1 MRPNLH
7 FNSGGESGEHN
18 PTQYIQLNDPMTN
31 TQEQIKIIGDAGA
44 LGVTIT
50 TFLGWLPHIAAAA
63 SIIWTVIR
71 IYETETVQKWI
82 AKWKSK

>member
-1 MRPNLH
+1 
-7 FNSGGESGEHN
+7 
-18 PTQYIQLNDPMTN
+18 MTN
-31 TQEQIKIIGDAGA
+31 THEQIKIIGDAGA

-50 TFLGWLPHIAAAA
+50 TVLGWLPHIAAIA